1 MARVAPAVWAAMVAM
16 VEAAAQAEQVWSR
29 EAGPMDKGAER
40 PMPAE
45 AVAVVALQ
53 TQPFTALIW

>member
-1 MARVAPAVWAAMVAM
+1 MAPAGWEAVAAMAG
-16 VEAAAQAEQVWSR
+16 AADPAERVWLRGAGLTDR
-29 EAGPMDKGAER
+29 EAER

-45 AVAVVALQ
+45 AVALVASQ